1 MSKYEISINE
11 KNGFYC
17 ITLNDQVLVG
27 SLYGGTTKAIKEWK
41 ITIDDLIRVIPELK
55 KLIDKKEKMEN
66 AIKEVLSRN
75 KNQQLVNCFFPKN
88 EEEKE
93 LIKLFNE
100 VLKLINKTL
109 SEVLEN
115 DK

>member
-1 MSKYEISINE
+1 MNKYEISINE

-27 SLYGGTTKAIKEWK
+27 SLYGGMTKTIKEWK
-41 ITIDDLIRVIPELK
+41 VSLEDLIRVIPELK
-55 KLIDKKEKMEN
+55 KLIDKNEKMEN
-66 AIKEVLSRN
+66 AIKEVINRN
-75 KNQQLVNCFFPKN
+75 KNQQLFNCFLPQN
-88 EEEKE
+88 ENEKE
-93 LIKLFNE
+93 LIRLNNE

-115 DK
+115 E